1 MFAAAP
7 NETIVAVAADHHLAA
22 EILYQLRT
30 VGFPDPEFIG
40 HHPDDG
46 GMIRIIVRVDGPA
59 ERSYASDLVRDVGGE
74 VEPGQHDPGT
84 RSSLAMA
91 RSSDRAVA

>member
-22 EILYQLRT
+22 EILHQLRT

-46 GMIRIIVRVDGPA
+46 GVIRIIVRVDGPA
-59 ERSYASDLVRDVGGE
+59 ERSYASDLVRDAGGE
-74 VEPGQHDPGT
+74 VESGHHETGT
-84 RSSLAMA
+84 RRSLAMTIE
-91 RSSDRAVA
+91 RAVA